1 MKDPSFDQPHRY
13 ETVPCLRVHDDCLSD
28 PDYVHMV
35 VRVVTPARGIQT
47 GMAMKDVREQLS
59 ELVKRA
65 AFRGE
70 EITFGPNRGDD
81 VTLIATERVRRMAA
95 RLREAE
101 EELAAFRRSDPDMAP
116 FAGLEAALDGG
127 TLSVR
132 DDERHS
138 RRLLPNVTVESTIAR
153 AERVRLGGRDDRAPE
168 FPRSRPRA

>member
-1 MKDPSFDQPHRY
+1 M
-13 ETVPCLRVHDDCLSD
+13 
-28 PDYVHMV
+28 
-35 VRVVTPARGIQT
+35 

-65 AFRGE
+65 TFRGE

-101 EELAAFRRSDPDMAP
+101 EELAAFRRSDPDTAP
-116 FAGLEAALDGG
+116 FAGLQAALDGG

-132 DDERHS
+132 ADERRS
-138 RRLLPNVTVESTIAR
+138 RRMLPNATIESSVTR
-153 AERVRLGGRDDRAPE
+153 AERIRLGGRDERAPE
-168 FPRSRPRA
+168 FRRSRPRA